1 MARYKKYCYE
11 QGKLLSVHFYKQ
23 IVEGTFEYTLSYLI
37 DYEVDLDPF
46 DKKYRNDDTGAP
58 AYDPAIL
65 LKIILFAYSRGIVS
79 SRKIARACEE
89 NIIFMALSADTQP
102 HFTTISDFI
111 TENGDEIAHLFIQ
124 VLMICDEMELIGKN
138 MFAIDGCKLPSNASK
153 DWSGTK
159 AELNRK
165 KIKMEKAV
173 RKILKKHRE
182 QDINSA
188 DTQLIDNEKQ
198 YVQTLKTR
206 IKKIKTF
213 LSDNDDKIGKSG
225 KPIKSNITD
234 NDSAK
239 MKTSHGVFQGYDG
252 VASVD
257 DKHQVIVLAEAFG
270 KAQEHDLLEPMI
282 EGTRDNLAA
291 AGEEKDVFKKA
302 KLTADA
308 GFHNQANMRMLAE
321 KDIDGYVAD
330 TRFRQRDPRFNDVEK
345 YKARSRRERL
355 GASGAIKKFVPKD
368 FKFAED
374 LSYCICPAGNR
385 LHRNGGHKNNRGYQ
399 TVKFQGRKTDCR
411 VCQLRPKC
419 LQWPDRTVVRQVA
432 YFIKNGK
439 NRPKTYTQQ
448 MKEKIDTQ
456 HGRAIYSKRIGT
468 VEPVFGHLRYGL
480 KLDRFT
486 LRGNAKVNI
495 QWKLYLIVHNLLK
508 VHRFGFQCDTG

>member
-1 MARYKKYCYE
+1 MARYKKYCYD

-37 DYEVDLDPF
+37 DNEVDLDPF
-46 DKKYRNDDTGAP
+46 DRKYKNDDTGAP

-79 SRKIARACEE
+79 SRKIAQACEE

-111 TENGDEIAHLFIQ
+111 TDNGKQIAHLFIQ
-124 VLMICDEMELIGKN
+124 VLMICDEMDLIGKN

-159 AELNRK
+159 AELKRK
-165 KIKMEKAV
+165 KKKMEKAV
-173 RKILKKHRE
+173 HNILRKHRE
-182 QDINSA
+182 QDVNNS
-188 DTQLIDNEKQ
+188 DIKVIDDEKQ
-198 YVQTLKTR
+198 YVKTLKTR

-213 LSDNDDKIGKSG
+213 LSENEDKIGKSG

-239 MKTSHGVFQGYDG
+239 MKTSHGVIQGYDG
-252 VASVD
+252 IASVD
-257 DKHQVIVLAEAFG
+257 DKHQVIVHAEAFG
-270 KAQEHDLLEPMI
+270 KAQEHDLLKPMI
-282 EGTRDNLAA
+282 EGTRDNIATI
-291 AGEEKDVFKKA
+291 GENKDVFKKA

-308 GFHNQANMRMLAE
+308 GFHNESNMKMLAE
-321 KDIDGYVAD
+321 QNIDGYVAD
-330 TRFRQRDPRFNDVEK
+330 TRMRQRDPRFSEVEK
-345 YKARSRRERL
+345 YKARSRKERY
-355 GASGAIKKFVPKD
+355 GASGAVKKFTPRD
-368 FKFAED
+368 FKFAD
-374 LSYCICPAGNR
+374 DFSYCICPAGKR

-399 TVKFQGRKTDCR
+399 THKFQGRKSDCL
-411 VCQLRPKC
+411 VCKLRPKC
-419 LQWPDRTVVRQVA
+419 LQRPNRTEVRQVA
-432 YFIKNGK
+432 YFITSGK

-448 MKEKIDTQ
+448 MKEKIDSEL
-456 HGRAIYSKRIGT
+456 GRAIYSKRIGT

-486 LRGNAKVNI
+486 LRGKTKVNI
-495 QWKLYLIVHNLLK
+495 QWKLYSIVHNLLK
-508 VHRFGFQCDTG
+508 IHRFGFQCDSG